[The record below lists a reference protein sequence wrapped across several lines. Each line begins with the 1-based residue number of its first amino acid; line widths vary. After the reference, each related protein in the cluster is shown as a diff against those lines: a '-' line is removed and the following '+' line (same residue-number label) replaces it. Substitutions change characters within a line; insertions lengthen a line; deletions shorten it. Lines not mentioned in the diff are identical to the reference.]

1 MNNLELDKRKSI
13 IEDNFRKMHEK
24 LKLDIKKANKKIIQ
38 RLIKQM
44 EKEYYNKE

>member
-24 LKLDIKKANKKIIQ
+24 LKLDIKKANKKIAKKM
-38 RLIKQM
+38 IKIM
-44 EKEYYNKE
+44 ESYDKE